1 MATATSFRGTNYI
14 VGEPILPRHRNI
26 RTSSPSTAKKRL
38 PGTSNVK
45 VHGVISARAPPH
57 TSLRRKNERSTS
69 LPPCILQGN
78 RKAPKF
84 PSRPRVAAC
93 AGNEDLAQAVTVAIS
108 SNSLS
113 QDISIAA
120 FVAVAALVW
129 IRLFKKLTKEGVLSQ
144 KLSRKLVHITSGTL
158 FVLTWPL
165 FSEAPNARFIA
176 AVVPLFN
183 GIRLVLL
190 GTGVWND
197 PAAVNS
203 LSREGDP
210 RELLRGPLYYV
221 LIMSTCTAVF
231 WRNSVPGM
239 AALALMCGGDGIADI
254 VGRRYGKV
262 HKLPWNTGKSWA
274 GSIAMFISGVVL
286 LAGFVAYFDAL
297 GYISHGVIDS
307 APGIIAVSLAAT
319 LVESLPVN
327 RFFDD
332 NFSVPLVASVVGM
345 LVFST

>member
-1 MATATSFRGTNYI
+1 MGLESIAGASVLLAETPQ
-14 VGEPILPRHRNI
+14 EP
-26 RTSSPSTAKKRL
+26 RL
-38 PGTSNVK
+38 
-45 VHGVISARAPPH
+45 
-57 TSLRRKNERSTS
+57 
-69 LPPCILQGN
+69 
-78 RKAPKF
+78 
-84 PSRPRVAAC
+84 
-93 AGNEDLAQAVTVAIS
+93 TVAFGGNS
-108 SNSLS
+108 SFESAIGL
-113 QDISIAA
+113 I
-120 FVAVAALVW
+120 
-129 IRLFKKLTKEGVLSQ
+129 LTRGV
-144 KLSRKLVHITSGTL
+144 R
-158 FVLTWPL
+158 
-165 FSEAPNARFIA
+165 
-176 AVVPLFN
+176 
-183 GIRLVLL
+183 RLVLL

-210 RELLRGPLYYV
+210 RESEVGSVESEVGSMEAEAGSKEAKVGSVEAEVGSMEAEAGPVESEVWSLEAEAGSWEVEDGCMEAEAGSMEAEAGELLRGPLYYV

-239 AALALMCGGDGIADI
+239 AALALMCGGDG
-254 VGRRYGKV
+254 
-262 HKLPWNTGKSWA
+262 WT
-274 GSIAMFISGVVL
+274 VL
-286 LAGFVAYFDAL
+286 RVELRFVAYFDAL